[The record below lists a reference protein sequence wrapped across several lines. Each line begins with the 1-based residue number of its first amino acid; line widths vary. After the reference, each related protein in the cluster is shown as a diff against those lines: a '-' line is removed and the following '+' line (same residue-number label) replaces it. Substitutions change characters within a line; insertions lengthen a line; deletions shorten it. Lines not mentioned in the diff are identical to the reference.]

1 MRRNTNSSRGQM
13 ATEVLVIVGMMLLL
27 LLPLLFYSYGRANV
41 AREDIAVQKAE
52 FAAQRLASA
61 ADSVGYLGGAAGL
74 VEEIEIPS
82 NVKSLK
88 IEGHDIVFD
97 IDSAT
102 GKKQI
107 VKSTAFLIDSR
118 IGTISRAGTY
128 FFEITALS
136 ENISK
141 GAAQVKIG
149 LK

>member
-1 MRRNTNSSRGQM
+1 M

-61 ADSVGYLGGAAGL
+61 IDSVGYLGGAAGL

-82 NVKSLK
+82 NVRSLN
-88 IEGHDIVFD
+88 ISGHDIVFD

-107 VKSTAFLIDSR
+107 VKSSAFKIDASGLN
-118 IGTISRAGTY
+118 IGKAGTY
-128 FFEITALS
+128 FFEITA
-136 ENISK
+136 ISNSLN
-141 GAAQVKIG
+141 ASAPQVKVG
-149 LK
+149 LRQ